1 MTPEDVLKYAL
12 ARTRDTQGW
21 ALDAVGDCGHP
32 DGHDDMVSALID
44 EQCTLRELAA
54 QVIRDPERYS
64 NGRAVQTTQEI
75 VPGLYTGHVWHPL
88 ADAEEPYSWR
98 AALPSD
104 PGVPSPGVYEVTVDP
119 ARQDIH
125 VRVIRLAGDPA

>member
-21 ALDAVGDCGHP
+21 ALDSVGDCDHP
-32 DGHDDMVSALID
+32 DGHDDAVTALVD
-44 EQCTLRELAA
+44 EQFKLRELAA
-54 QVIRDPERYS
+54 QVIREPERYS
-64 NGRAVQTTQEI
+64 NGRLVQTTKQI
-75 VPGLYTGHVWHPL
+75 THGLYTGHVWHPL

-104 PGVPSPGVYEVTVDP
+104 PGVPSPGVYEVSVDP
-119 ARQDIH
+119 TSQQIH
-125 VRVIRLAGDPA
+125 VRVIRLAGDPS